1 LSRFVLFVI
10 FAAQLKTSMTTK
22 ANAPAATSG
31 AGLRGVAAATSSIS
45 DVNGDKGE
53 LIYQGF
59 NIHDLAEHSTFEE
72 VIFLLW
78 NKRLPTS
85 SELSTLEQSLRSSYA
100 LPQEIDDL
108 MKQFPR
114 DADPIDVLRTA
125 VSALEFFDSTARD
138 LSREASLK
146 TAIRLTAQFGTLVAA
161 NDRIRRGLDP
171 VTPQGSL
178 NIAANFLYMLR
189 GEAPSERDARIFDV
203 CMILHA
209 DHELNASTFTARV
222 VAGTLADMYA
232 CVTAAIGAL
241 SGPLHGGANTA
252 VMKTLLEI
260 GSVENTESFIKK
272 ALVEKRKIMGF
283 GHAVYKTEDPRAT
296 HLRKFSKEAGEA
308 AGDTKWYEMSRKV
321 EEVMMSEKGLY
332 PNVDF
337 FSAST
342 YYMMGIPLD
351 LYTPIFA
358 VSRISGWT
366 GHILE
371 QYADNKLIRPRAEYI
386 GQRDVPYVPI
396 DQR

>member
-1 LSRFVLFVI
+1 
-10 FAAQLKTSMTTK
+10 
-22 ANAPAATSG
+22 
-31 AGLRGVAAATSSIS
+31 
-45 DVNGDKGE
+45 
-53 LIYQGF
+53 
-59 NIHDLAEHSTFEE
+59 
-72 VIFLLW
+72 
-78 NKRLPTS
+78 
-85 SELSTLEQSLRSSYA
+85 
-100 LPQEIDDL
+100 

-125 VSALEFFDSTARD
+125 VSALEFYDTTARD
-138 LSREASLK
+138 LSREASLR
-146 TAIRLTAQFGTLVAA
+146 TAIRLTAQFGTVVAA
-161 NDRIRRGLDP
+161 GDRIRRGLEP
-171 VTPQGSL
+171 VAPNASL

-189 GEAPSERDARIFDV
+189 GAPPSERDARIFDI
-203 CMILHA
+203 CLILHA

-260 GSVENTESFIKK
+260 SELENTESFVKR
-272 ALVEKRKIMGF
+272 ALADKRKIMGF

-296 HLRKFSKEAGEA
+296 HLRKFSQEAGEA
-308 AGDTKWYEMSRKV
+308 AGDSKWFEISRKV
-321 EEVMMSEKGLY
+321 EEVMLSEKGLY

-386 GQRDVPYVPI
+386 GKRDVPYVAI